1 MKRQILMAGMVLLLM
16 SVGLACAIN
25 TQAQRDDT
33 AQPKTVAADYK
44 LSGPYSH
51 KNLTIF
57 LIHGADQ
64 MTGKPPLTLQEAM
77 AQKKVVVHETSS
89 VNQLAI
95 ENVSDEEVYVQSGDI
110 VKGGKQDRTLAMDL
124 VVPPKSG
131 RVPIESFCVEQGRWS
146 SRGQEAAAQF
156 SSSNN
161 ALASKELKVAAK
173 VRKSQGA
180 VWENVAVTQD
190 KLSQNARVVRSGGVV
205 ADGSSGTG
213 VGSGA
218 APPASPVA
226 EMRSVASPSSLQ
238 LTLENNEL
246 KQTVSEYLAQLSPIV
261 SGKSDVIGYV
271 FAINGQLNSADV
283 YASHA
288 LFTRLWPKLIE
299 ASATE
304 AIAEFKPGAK
314 PDEVKPE
321 QVTAFLREAE
331 SGETETKNVTPRV
344 QMVKRETAQN
354 LFFETRDQKQ
364 KDGWLHR
371 NYIKK

>member
-1 MKRQILMAGMVLLLM
+1 MKRQILMAGTVVLLL
-16 SVGLACAIN
+16 SVGLACATR

-64 MTGKPPLTLQEAM
+64 VTGKPPLTLQEAM
-77 AQKKVVVHETSS
+77 AQQKVIVHETSD

-95 ENVSDEEVYVQSGDI
+95 ENVSNEEVYVQSGDI

-161 ALASKELKVAAK
+161 ALASKELKMAAK
-173 VRKSQGA
+173 ARKSQGE
-180 VWENVAVTQD
+180 VWASVAVAQD
-190 KLSQNARVVRSGGVV
+190 KLSQNARVVRSGGEL
-205 ADGSSGTG
+205 ADEVSGSGRN
-213 VGSGA
+213 VGA
-218 APPASPVA
+218 APSASRVA

-246 KQTVSEYLAQLSPIV
+246 KQTVSEYLAQLVPIV
-261 SGKSDVIGYV
+261 SGRSDVIGYV

-288 LFTRLWPKLIE
+288 LFVRLWPKLIE

-304 AIAEFKPGAK
+304 AIAEFKPGVK
-314 PDEVKPE
+314 SDEVKSE

-331 SGETETKNVTPRV
+331 RGEAETKNVTPRV
-344 QMVKRETAQN
+344 QMVKRETAQH